1 MYCEMC
7 GDASGL
13 DQYCESCREEM
24 GRINAGMVLDEINKS
39 PHYNAGRF
47 EAIEVIEDW
56 DLNFNLGNVLKYI
69 SRCNHKGNKVKDL
82 EKALYYIRR
91 EIDNDN

>member
-13 DQYCESCREEM
+13 EQYCKSCQEEQDRVRKEM
-24 GRINAGMVLDEINKS
+24 GLCEINKS
-39 PHYNAGRF
+39 PHYNTGRF

-56 DLNFNLGNVLKYI
+56 ELNFNLGNALKYI
-69 SRCNHKGNKVKDL
+69 SRCNHKGNKIKDL

-91 EIDNDN
+91 EIENDN